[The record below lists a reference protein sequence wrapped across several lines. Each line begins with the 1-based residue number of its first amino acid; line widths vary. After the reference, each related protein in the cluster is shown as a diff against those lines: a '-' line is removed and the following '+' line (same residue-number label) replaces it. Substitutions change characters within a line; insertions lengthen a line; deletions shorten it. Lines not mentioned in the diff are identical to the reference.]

1 MNEIRSVRF
10 LDSTSPPHILTLILL
25 TGLQAL
31 AMTIFLPS
39 LSNMTGYFDTEYRI
53 MQLSVAIYLAVNAVL
68 QLLIGPVSD
77 KYGRRPI
84 ILGGLIFFLIATL
97 GCILATSAEM
107 FLGFRMMQAAVVVT
121 LVLSRA
127 VISDTAPPDQAASMI
142 AYVTMGMAVVPMIGP
157 AIGGMLDE
165 TFGWKS
171 NFMLLFGLGAILLWL
186 SWSDLGETAPKSENT
201 LGQQFREYPELF
213 MSPRFWGYALAS
225 AFASGVFFAYLGG
238 ATFVG
243 TEVYG
248 LSSRELGLFFGSP
261 AVGYFMGNFLSGKFS
276 RRIGINNMVY
286 WGTLITLSGV
296 FFSSILIR
304 SGFSHPLGFFGFMVL
319 VGLGNGM
326 TIPNAAAGMLA
337 VRPHLAGTASG
348 LGGAIMISGG
358 ATLSALAGVLLI
370 PGTGASPLLWI
381 MLSTSILAVISIR
394 YVIFREKQLLHQQN

>member
-10 LDSTSPPHILTLILL
+10 LDNSTPPHILTLILL
-25 TGLQAL
+25 TGMQAL

-39 LSNMTGYFDTEYRI
+39 LSNMTAYFHTEYRI
-53 MQLSVAIYLAVNAVL
+53 MQLSVAVYLAVNAVL
-68 QLLIGPVSD
+68 QLIIGPVSD

-84 ILGGLIFFLIATL
+84 ILGGLILFLIATL
-97 GCILATSAEM
+97 GCTVASSAEI

-171 NFMLLFGLGAILLWL
+171 NFILLFGLGVILLWL
-186 SWSDLGETAPKSENT
+186 SWTDLGETAPKSENT

-248 LSSRELGLFFGSP
+248 LSSKELGLFFGSP
-261 AVGYFMGNFLSGKFS
+261 AIGYFMGNFISGKFS

-296 FFSSILIR
+296 LLSTVLIR
-304 SGFSHPLGFFGFMVL
+304 SGFSHPLGFFGFMVM

-326 TIPNAAAGMLA
+326 TIPNATAGMLA

-358 ATLSALAGVLLI
+358 AALSALAGVLLI

-381 MLSTSILAVISIR
+381 MLSTSVLAVISIR
-394 YVIFREKQLLHQQN
+394 YVIFREKQLLAQQN